1 LKSLMI
7 KTLVVALV
15 AAVSMPL
22 MSSAVSAQ
30 EGQSEGGIVAV
41 LDVAKVFKANA
52 SFEQRMQN
60 IKSEADSLKAQ
71 IQSEQESLRARAQ
84 QVSQYEVGT
93 TDRNQMEAKIEQDQ
107 AALRTRARQA
117 ETDLLNREAQIYY
130 ATYIEMQKI
139 VEQLAQKHGISLV
152 LRFDSAEIDRFNRG
166 EVIKGVN
173 RAVVYHHRLD
183 LTKLVIKTLNPQS
196 ANADVNGAQN
206 K

>member
-1 LKSLMI
+1 ML

-93 TDRNQMEAKIEQDQ
+93 TERNQMEAKIEQDQ

-139 VEQLAQKHGISLV
+139 VEQLALKHGVSLV
-152 LRFDSAEIDRFNRG
+152 LRFDSSEIDPLNRG

-183 LTKLVIKTLNPQS
+183 LTKLVINTLNPQS
-196 ANADVNGAQN
+196 ANADVNGTQN